1 MQLRSL
7 WLSLAGSLIL
17 ASSAYARSFEDWLV
31 DIEAQAVNAGV
42 SASIARDALR
52 GLEENARVVA
62 LDKKQPENK
71 ITLTKYLSNT
81 ISERRINTGRAM
93 MEEHRDVLEKIS
105 AKYGVQPQY
114 IVALW
119 GIESDY
125 GSYQGDFSVV
135 RSLATLAYEGRRK
148 ELFTKELIAALKI
161 LDKENLASSELTGS
175 WAGAMGNCQFM
186 PSTYLAHAADGDGDG
201 DRDIWN
207 STPDTLASIAN
218 YLHSLG
224 WKNDR
229 GWGAKAE
236 ASADFGAN
244 RTSITHAKTAAEWKQ
259 HGLSWEENG
268 SINSDNTP
276 LYAIHAGKPHEGLYV
291 VTSNYKAILQW
302 NRSRYFAT
310 AVGTLADAIGE

>member
-1 MQLRSL
+1 MQF
-7 WLSLAGSLIL
+7 
-17 ASSAYARSFEDWLV
+17 RSFWISCLLVVGVSAAAEARDFSDWLV
-31 DIEAQAVNAGV
+31 DVEAQAVNAGV
-42 SASIARDALR
+42 PTSVAHDALG
-52 GLEENARVVA
+52 GLELDERVVS
-62 LDKKQPENK
+62 LDNKQPENK

-81 ISERRINTGRAM
+81 INDRRIRTGRVM
-93 MEEHRDVLEKIS
+93 LEENRDVLEKIS
-105 AKYGVQPQY
+105 AQYGVQPQY

-125 GSYQGDFSVV
+125 GAYQGNFSVV
-135 RSLATLAYEGRRK
+135 RSLATLAYEGRRHELFAK
-148 ELFTKELIAALKI
+148 ELLSALKI
-161 LDKENLASSELTGS
+161 LDKENLSSSDLTGS

-186 PSTYLAHAADGDGDG
+186 PSTYLAYAADGDGDG

-229 GWGAKAE
+229 GWGAN
-236 ASADFGAN
+236 AN
-244 RTSITHAKTAAEWKQ
+244 VPEGFSEKRTSIIHSKPASEWKRQ
-259 HGLSWEENG
+259 GLSWDDNG
-268 SINSDNTP
+268 SIRGNDTP
-276 LYAIHAGKPHEGLYV
+276 LYAIYAGKPSEGVYV